1 MGISHPI
8 KHGHIND
15 GESLPHTAPREVNL
29 VNVPINEGFETAT
42 PTIAGN
48 SSPTRHISTSLAT
61 TTPTNHEHITDG
73 ESLHH
78 MTPREGNLVS
88 VPIIYVEEI
97 EPRPR
102 CIAEKPKKQ
111 TQEINA
117 PHKPKPRVQD
127 TKKRATWTNIEQNT
141 SSLYG

>member
-8 KHGHIND
+8 KHKHIND
-15 GESLPHTAPREVNL
+15 GESLPHTAPMEVNL

-42 PTIAGN
+42 PTIVGN
-48 SSPTRHISTSLAT
+48 SSPTRHISTSLAMA
-61 TTPTNHEHITDG
+61 TPTNHGHITDG
-73 ESLHH
+73 KSLHH
-78 MTPREGNLVS
+78 TTLREGNLVS
-88 VPIIYVEEI
+88 VPIICVEETK
-97 EPRPR
+97 PSPR

-117 PHKPKPRVQD
+117 PHKPKPKVQD
-127 TKKRATWTNIEQNT
+127 TKKRATWTNIERNT

>member
-8 KHGHIND
+8 KHKHNND
-15 GESLPHTAPREVNL
+15 GESLPHMAPMEVNL

-48 SSPTRHISTSLAT
+48 SIPTRHISTSLAMA
-61 TTPTNHEHITDG
+61 TPTNHRHINDG

-78 MTPREGNLVS
+78 TTLREGNLVS
-88 VPIIYVEEI
+88 VPIICVEET
-97 EPRPR
+97 EPSPR

-111 TQEINA
+111 KQEINA
-117 PHKPKPRVQD
+117 PHKPKPKVQD